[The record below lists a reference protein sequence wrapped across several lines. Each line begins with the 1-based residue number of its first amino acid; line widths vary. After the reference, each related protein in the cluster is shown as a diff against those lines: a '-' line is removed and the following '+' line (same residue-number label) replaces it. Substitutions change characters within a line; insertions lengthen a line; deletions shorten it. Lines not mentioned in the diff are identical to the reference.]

1 MSSDQDTALSAIAT
15 LAGADEGD
23 ITRGAAPNLDGAVLT
38 ADGLRGRA
46 APEHPAWWDEAH
58 GGLQLV
64 RVDLRGASLRSAD
77 LSGANLCGSDL
88 SDAKARA
95 VRLRGAHLEQARFDG
110 ADLAGADLSGA
121 KAGEASFEQAML
133 EDASLEHA
141 GLRYATLREAV
152 LDGANLDGADLWG
165 ACLDGV
171 EASRAILRGA
181 RLDEASLADA
191 DLSDAHLENA
201 SLKRADL
208 HGARLRGAN
217 LRGADLDGANLD
229 GADLAGARLPL
240 VVLRGCGLRHV
251 RLAGAWLERTQM
263 QVKQLGGAIGEEIA
277 GEFGAAR
284 DGYTVLEQN
293 FASLGDVEAVSWAFR
308 KRRRMG
314 KQEARC
320 QARVAWQ
327 ERRWRAAY
335 SNGVA
340 WLTDV
345 FVEWLCDYGE
355 SLPRVARA
363 FAAVLVGYALFYWLT
378 GGLVSK
384 GEPLHGVG
392 NTVAQLLQYSLG
404 NMTTVGIGD
413 LDLHP
418 ATQATALVTASQSLV
433 GPVLLGLFGYVLG
446 NKLRR

>member
-1 MSSDQDTALSAIAT
+1 VTSDYDTALNAIET
-15 LAGADEGD
+15 LARMAGGE
-23 ITRGAAPNLDGAVLT
+23 AAPNLDGAVLT
-38 ADGLRGRA
+38 PDVLRDRVA
-46 APEHPAWWDEAH
+46 AAHPAWWDEVR
-58 GGLQLV
+58 GGVKLV
-64 RVDLRGASLRSAD
+64 RVDLRGASLRDAD
-77 LSGANLCGSDL
+77 LSGANISGSDL
-88 SDAKARA
+88 SGIQGRA
-95 VRLRGAHLEQARFDG
+95 VRLRDAHLEEARFDG
-110 ADLAGADLSGA
+110 ADMAGADLSGA
-121 KAGEASFEQAML
+121 RAGEASFEQAML
-133 EDASLEHA
+133 EDASLERA
-141 GLRYATLREAV
+141 GLRYATLRGAV
-152 LDGANLDGADLWG
+152 LDGANLESADLWG

-171 EASRAILRGA
+171 EASRVILRGA
-181 RLDEASLADA
+181 RLDEASLAGA
-191 DLSDAHLENA
+191 DLSNAHLENA

-208 HGARLRGAN
+208 HGARLKGAN

-240 VVLRGCGLRHV
+240 VVLRGCNLRHV

-263 QVKQLGGAIGEEIA
+263 QVQQLGGAIGEEIA

-293 FASLGDVEAVSWAFR
+293 FSSLGDVEAASWAFR

-314 KQEARC
+314 KRDARC
-320 QARVAWQ
+320 QAQIAWR
-327 ERRWRAAY
+327 ERRWSTAY
-335 SNGVA
+335 GHGTA
-340 WLTDV
+340 WLSDV

-355 SLPRVARA
+355 NLPRVARA
-363 FAAVLVGYALFYWLT
+363 FAIVLVGYALFYWAT

-384 GEPLHGVG
+384 GESPHGSV
-392 NTVAQLLQYSLG
+392 NTFAQLLQYSLG

-418 ATQATALVTASQSLV
+418 ANEVIAFAATSQSLV